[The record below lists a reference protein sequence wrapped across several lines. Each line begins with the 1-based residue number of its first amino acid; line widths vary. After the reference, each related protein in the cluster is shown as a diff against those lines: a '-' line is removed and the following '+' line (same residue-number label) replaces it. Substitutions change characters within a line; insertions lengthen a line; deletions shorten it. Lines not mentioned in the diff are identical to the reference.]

1 MLFLLMAVSGIA
13 YIFYKRYRSLLVT
26 YSHDQKEI
34 AALRSIL
41 ALNQQVL
48 QSKLLLDLCCGTD
61 YRKEG
66 IVKSIAFLKLEER
79 LKCVSVVLIQVPV
92 SIQLFYNLHKSEFSD
107 AQKICCIH
115 ARPLRT
121 NIFRLIGY
129 GKIPEQLLVYWICL
143 RHTQMTSVFWA

>member
-1 MLFLLMAVSGIA
+1 MGVLIAIFLLMAVSGIA

-66 IVKSIAFLKLEER
+66 IVKSIAFLKLEFHQGR
-79 LKCVSVVLIQVPV
+79 GGRQARQPV
-92 SIQLFYNLHKSEFSD
+92 
-107 AQKICCIH
+107 
-115 ARPLRT
+115 
-121 NIFRLIGY
+121 
-129 GKIPEQLLVYWICL
+129 
-143 RHTQMTSVFWA
+143 

>member
-1 MLFLLMAVSGIA
+1 MGVLIAIFLLMAVSGIA

-92 SIQLFYNLHKSEFSD
+92 SIQLFYNLHKSESAAYMPDRFGQIFSVLLVMG
-107 AQKICCIH
+107 KSRNNCWY
-115 ARPLRT
+115 
-121 NIFRLIGY
+121 IGY
-129 GKIPEQLLVYWICL
+129 V
-143 RHTQMTSVFWA
+143 